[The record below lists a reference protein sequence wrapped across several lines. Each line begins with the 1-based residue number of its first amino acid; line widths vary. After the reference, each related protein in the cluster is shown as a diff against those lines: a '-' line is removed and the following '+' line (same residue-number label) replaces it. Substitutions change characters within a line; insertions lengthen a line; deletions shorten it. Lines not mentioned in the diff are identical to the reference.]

1 MVEKIVKTVYEAGKI
16 ILNAGKDKNVKEKTS
31 NVDLVT
37 EFDVRVQNFLFAN
50 LKKDFK
56 NCTFLSEEGKE
67 NKTLEDRYCFIIDP
81 IDGTTNFVKDF
92 GHSAI
97 SVALAKDKEIVAG
110 VVYDPF
116 LNNMFYAEKGK
127 GAFLNDEKIHASN
140 CEMENSLVLF
150 GTCPYNHE
158 LADDTFETAK
168 KIFLNC
174 IEVRRCGSAALD
186 ICYVASGK
194 ADLYFEYVLRPW
206 DYAAGTLIL
215 EEAGG
220 ISMTLDKD
228 TLTFDKN
235 SSYLCG
241 NKKNIDEFFK
251 IIK

>member
-37 EFDVRVQNFLFAN
+37 EFDVRVQNFLFES

-67 NKTLEDRYCFIIDP
+67 NKTLEDGYCFIIDP

-127 GAFLNDEKIHASN
+127 DAFLNDEKIHASN

-228 TLTFDKN
+228 ALTFDKN

>member
-1 MVEKIVKTVYEAGKI
+1 
-16 ILNAGKDKNVKEKTS
+16 
-31 NVDLVT
+31 
-37 EFDVRVQNFLFAN
+37 
-50 LKKDFK
+50 
-56 NCTFLSEEGKE
+56 
-67 NKTLEDRYCFIIDP
+67 
-81 IDGTTNFVKDF
+81 
-92 GHSAI
+92 
-97 SVALAKDKEIVAG
+97 
-110 VVYDPF
+110 
-116 LNNMFYAEKGK
+116 MFYAEKGK